1 MIPESAGSTS
11 AGFHLLS
18 PMSRNLF
25 NRVILQSA
33 SPLSPWGLITPK
45 EAKRRS
51 VMLAKKLGCP
61 VQNGV
66 ELHRDTLKV
75 RIFDYSLL
83 TCMLANNSFQ
93 MKFVWGKL
101 TSSSN
106 SPTSKQLFLSS
117 IFTKPGNKSQKTIV
131 CFQTLMITKAE

>member
-1 MIPESAGSTS
+1 MFAISESAGSTS

-51 VMLAKKLGCP
+51 VNLAKKLGCP
-61 VQNGV
+61 VQNGI

-83 TCMLANNSFQ
+83 TCLLANNSFQ
-93 MKFVWGKL
+93 MKFVWENCRVAL
-101 TSSSN
+101 TLQHQSN
-106 SPTSKQLFLSS
+106 CSFHQFLQSLETSPRRQ
-117 IFTKPGNKSQKTIV
+117 
-131 CFQTLMITKAE
+131 